1 MRLMHIREERR
12 GERREWE
19 GSFIVWSSRVVGE
32 DEAAS
37 TMTTVREPGGWC
49 PESQVNKKFQG
60 RQMIT
65 WVKCQ
70 W

>member
-1 MRLMHIREERR
+1 MDTREERR
-12 GERREWE
+12 EEKKERE
-19 GSFIVWSSRVVGE
+19 GKFRVWSSRVVGK
-32 DEAAS
+32 DEAES
-37 TMTTVREPGGWC
+37 TTITEREPGGWC